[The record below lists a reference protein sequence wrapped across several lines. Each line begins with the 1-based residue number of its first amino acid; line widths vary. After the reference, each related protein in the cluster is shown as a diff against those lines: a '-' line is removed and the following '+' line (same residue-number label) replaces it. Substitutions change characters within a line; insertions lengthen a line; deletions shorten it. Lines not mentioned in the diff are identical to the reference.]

1 MWEKYSNT
9 GKSLWPL
16 TTPICVASV
25 VVSISQAFTLC
36 FDREELLG
44 SVLDDRDLWLLQV
57 EIRGLHTAEKSEWCR
72 KMDCV
77 YIACIRWMYPH
88 TTLKGQ
94 WCSWV
99 DYKAVST
106 TCRGQDVHADRS
118 TDTYTKCARTC
129 SCTHIGTNISHSTA
143 LQWTE
148 GMCYIF
154 SLRHAEKVCDEI
166 SKSFCTLRWCVSF

>member
-1 MWEKYSNT
+1 MFWQGGTARECAGWQGPVAASGGDRSLHIAEK
-9 GKSLWPL
+9 GEWRRHVDSLYK
-16 TTPICVASV
+16 
-25 VVSISQAFTLC
+25 
-36 FDREELLG
+36 
-44 SVLDDRDLWLLQV
+44 DLWLLQV
-57 EIRGLHTAEKSEWCR
+57 EIRGLHTAEKSEWWR

-88 TTLKGQ
+88 TTLKGR

-148 GMCYIF
+148 GMSYIF
-154 SLRHAEKVCDEI
+154 SLRLAEKVCDEI